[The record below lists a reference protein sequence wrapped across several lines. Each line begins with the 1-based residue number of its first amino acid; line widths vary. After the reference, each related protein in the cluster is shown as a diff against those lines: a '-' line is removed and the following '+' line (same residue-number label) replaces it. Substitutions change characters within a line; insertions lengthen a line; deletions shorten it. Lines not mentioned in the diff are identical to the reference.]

1 MQQILDAKVEAQRP
15 ALLRLAFRPFF
26 LLGSTFAVLA
36 VLRWVSILQGWSQWE
51 GQLPALFWHAH
62 EMIFGFVLSIILG
75 FLLTAVQTW
84 TGVPGLRGKALG
96 FLVASWLCARTLFW
110 FSPKLSWVYYW
121 IPDVLLIVSASYFL
135 ALPIIARR
143 QWKNLPF
150 VPILLIFA
158 LLHSGVI
165 FALASKNFLLA
176 RELLTSSLWLVV
188 LLISVMGARV
198 IPFFAARRWNCEQRK
213 EPAWLGLLV
222 VFGFILVLLPASLF
236 NFTYFSSLKTFA
248 LAFLGFVLSW
258 RLYRWRNI
266 NNWREPLLWS
276 LHLSYGAIA
285 LGCLILAFSTE
296 VNLIHIHA
304 PHLIALAGIG
314 GIILAMIARVSL
326 GHTGQALK
334 LKKAMPWAFALIFL
348 SASLRFLGPVFEAQY
363 SNIFYL
369 VAGILFAL
377 GFIFYLWHYSS
388 LLSKARA
395 DGRPG

>member
-36 VLRWVSILQGWSQWE
+36 VLRWLAILQGWSQWE
-51 GQLPALFWHAH
+51 GQLPARFWHAH
-62 EMIFGFVLSIILG
+62 EMIFGFVLAIILG

-96 FLVASWLCARTLFW
+96 FLVASWLCARTVFW

-135 ALPIIARR
+135 ARPIIARR

-165 FALASKNFLLA
+165 FALAAKNFLLA

-188 LLISVMGARV
+188 LLVSVMGARV
-198 IPFFAARRWNCEQRK
+198 IPFFTARRWNCEQRK
-213 EPAWLGLLV
+213 ESVWLGLLV
-222 VFGFILVLLPASLF
+222 VLGFILVLLPVSLV
-236 NFTYFSSLKTFA
+236 NFAYLSNVKTIA
-248 LAFLGFVLSW
+248 LAFLGFALSW
-258 RLYRWRNI
+258 RLYQWRNI
-266 NNWREPLLWS
+266 NNWQEPLLWS
-276 LHLSYGAIA
+276 LHLGYGAIA

-296 VNLIHIHA
+296 GSLIHTHA

-326 GHTGQALK
+326 GHTGQELK

-348 SASLRFLGPVFEAQY
+348 SALLRFLGPVFEAQY

-369 VAGILFAL
+369 VAGILFAQ
-377 GFIFYLWHYSS
+377 GFTFYLWHYSC
-388 LLSKARA
+388 LLSKART

>member
-62 EMIFGFVLSIILG
+62 EMIFGFVLAIILG

-135 ALPIIARR
+135 ARPIIARR

-198 IPFFAARRWNCEQRK
+198 IPFFTARRWNCEQRK

-222 VFGFILVLLPASLF
+222 VFGFILVLFPASLF
-236 NFTYFSSLKTFA
+236 NFTYFSSLKTIA

-296 VNLIHIHA
+296 VNLIHTHA

-326 GHTGQALK
+326 GHTGQELK
-334 LKKAMPWAFALIFL
+334 LKEAMPWAFALIFL
-348 SASLRFLGPVFEAQY
+348 SALLRFLGPVFEAQY

-369 VAGILFAL
+369 VAGSLFAL

>member
-36 VLRWVSILQGWSQWE
+36 VLRWVSILRGWSQWE
-51 GQLPALFWHAH
+51 GQLPAPFWHAH
-62 EMIFGFVLSIILG
+62 EMIFGFVLAIILG

-198 IPFFAARRWNCEQRK
+198 IPFFTARRWNCEQRK

-222 VFGFILVLLPASLF
+222 VFGFILVLFPASLF
-236 NFTYFSSLKTFA
+236 NFTYFSSLKTIA

-296 VNLIHIHA
+296 VNLIHTHA

-326 GHTGQALK
+326 GHTGQELK
-334 LKKAMPWAFALIFL
+334 LKEAMPWAFALIFL
-348 SASLRFLGPVFEAQY
+348 SALLRFLGPVFEAQY

-369 VAGILFAL
+369 VAGSLFAL